1 MYCKQQRC
9 VQHFG
14 PILARAPGMH
24 QEAPMQD
31 FTKPSGL
38 AVRQRILDWLAG
50 QSRAMQDL
58 LQEIVNIDSGSRDE
72 AGVTAVAQALR
83 ARLESAGVAV
93 QFEPVPGYGVLLHAQ
108 VPGAEQGPPV
118 VLMGHMDTVY
128 PAGTVA
134 KRPFRVEDG
143 RAYGPGVADMK
154 SGLVLNVFV
163 AEAFARCGG
172 LKAPRQLFFSC
183 DEEIGS
189 PATRDLIM
197 ARVRGARAVFNAEPG
212 RVSGNLVTSR
222 KGSMVVEFEVQGVA
236 AHAGINHAAGASAIE
251 ALARKT
257 LALHALTDPATGVT
271 CNVGV
276 VQGGIVPNMVAPHAR
291 AEVDLRFTADTNP
304 DELLERVRA
313 IVEEES
319 VPRTQGRITTTRRTL
334 PMKPTPDYLLALYQ
348 HGARSLGFEVQ
359 GEFTG
364 GAADSGLT
372 ASVGVPTLCGTGPVG
387 GHAHTEREYCELAT
401 FVPRAQAV
409 ALAVLDH
416 P

>member
-1 MYCKQQRC
+1 
-9 VQHFG
+9 
-14 PILARAPGMH
+14 
-24 QEAPMQD
+24 MQD
-31 FTKPSGL
+31 TLEESRSQ
-38 AVRQRILDWLAG
+38 VRTRILDWLAG
-50 QSRAMQDL
+50 QAQAMQDL
-58 LQEIVNIDSGSRDE
+58 LQKVVDIDSGSRNE
-72 AGVTAVAQALR
+72 AGVTAVAAALR
-83 ARLESAGVAV
+83 ERLEAAGVAV

-108 VPGAEQGPPV
+108 VPGPAEGAPIL
-118 VLMGHMDTVY
+118 LMGHMDTVY
-128 PAGTVA
+128 PAGTA
-134 KRPFRVEDG
+134 ARRPFRVEDG

-154 SGLVLNVFV
+154 SGLVMNVFV

-172 LKAPRQLFFSC
+172 LKAPLQLFFSC

-189 PATRDLIM
+189 AATRDRIM
-197 ARVRGARAVFNAEPG
+197 AKARGARAVLNAEPG

-222 KGSMVVEFEVQGVA
+222 KGSMVVEFEVEGVA

-271 CNVGV
+271 ANVGV
-276 VQGGIVPNMVAPHAR
+276 VHGGIVPNMVAPHAK
-291 AEVDLRFTADTNP
+291 AELDMRFTSETDP
-304 DELLERVRA
+304 DELLAKVRA
-313 IVEEES
+313 VVEEES
-319 VPRTQGRITTTRRTL
+319 VPRTKGRITEARRTM
-334 PMKPTPDYLLALYQ
+334 PMKPTPDELLALYQ
-348 HGARSLGFEVQ
+348 RGAKALGFEVQ

-372 ASVGVPTLCGTGPVG
+372 ASVGAPTLCGTGPVG

-409 ALAVLDH
+409 ALAIFDH

>member
-1 MYCKQQRC
+1 MHETLENTASQAPSAPS
-9 VQHFG
+9 V
-14 PILARAPGMH
+14 PALA
-24 QEAPMQD
+24 
-31 FTKPSGL
+31 
-38 AVRQRILDWLAG
+38 WLAG
-50 QSRAMQDL
+50 QGQAMQDL
-58 LQEIVNIDSGSRDE
+58 LQKVVNIDSGSRDE
-72 AGVTAVAQALR
+72 AGVTAVAHAL
-83 ARLESAGVAV
+83 AERLLAAGVPV

-108 VPGAEQGPPV
+108 VNADTAGGEGAPII
-118 VLMGHMDTVY
+118 LMGHMDTVY

-134 KRPFRVEDG
+134 RRPFRVEDG

-172 LKAPRQLFFSC
+172 LGAPLHLFFSC

-197 ARVRGARAVFNAEPG
+197 DKVRGARAVLNAEPG
-212 RVSGNLVTSR
+212 RVSGNVVTSR

-276 VQGGIVPNMVAPHAR
+276 VQGGIVPNMVAPHAK

-304 DELLERVRA
+304 DALLERVRA
-313 IVEEES
+313 IVEDES
-319 VPRTQGRITTTRRTL
+319 VPRTQGRITMSRRTL

-348 HGARSLGFEVQ
+348 QGARSLGFEVA

-372 ASVGVPTLCGTGPVG
+372 ASVGVPTLCATGPVG
-387 GHAHTEREYCELAT
+387 GHPHTEREYCELAT
-401 FVPRAQAV
+401 VVPRAQAV
-409 ALAVLDH
+409 ALAVLGH

>member
-1 MYCKQQRC
+1 MQDTLEASAPQ
-9 VQHFG
+9 
-14 PILARAPGMH
+14 ARA
-24 QEAPMQD
+24 
-31 FTKPSGL
+31 L
-38 AVRQRILDWLAG
+38 VLDWLAS
-50 QSRAMQDL
+50 QQQAMQDL
-58 LQEIVNIDSGSRDE
+58 LQKVVNIDSGSRDE
-72 AGVTAVAQALR
+72 AGVTAVAHALAERLQA
-83 ARLESAGVAV
+83 AGVAV

-108 VPGAEQGPPV
+108 VNADGEGAPI
-118 VLMGHMDTVY
+118 VLMGHMDTVF

-134 KRPFRVEDG
+134 KRPYREEAG

-172 LKAPRQLFFSC
+172 LKAPLHLFFSC

-197 ARVRGARAVFNAEPG
+197 DRVRGARAVFNAEPG
-212 RVSGNLVTSR
+212 RVSGNVVTSR
-222 KGSMVVEFEVQGVA
+222 KGSMLVEFEVEGVA

-257 LALHALTDPATGVT
+257 LALHALTDPATGIT
-271 CNVGV
+271 ANVGV
-276 VQGGIVPNMVAPHAR
+276 VHGGVVSNMVAPHAR
-291 AEVDLRFTADTNP
+291 AELDLRFTADTNP
-304 DELLERVRA
+304 EDLLARVRA
-313 IVEEES
+313 IIEEES
-319 VPRTQGRITTTRRTL
+319 VPRTQGRITVARSTL

-348 HGARSLGFEVQ
+348 ESARTLGFEVQ

-372 ASVGVPTLCGTGPVG
+372 ASVGVPTLCATGPVG
-387 GHAHTEREYCELAT
+387 GHPHTEREYCELTT

-409 ALAVLDH
+409 ALAVLGH

>member
-1 MYCKQQRC
+1 MQDTLEASAPQ
-9 VQHFG
+9 
-14 PILARAPGMH
+14 ARA
-24 QEAPMQD
+24 
-31 FTKPSGL
+31 L
-38 AVRQRILDWLAG
+38 VLDWLAS
-50 QSRAMQDL
+50 QQQAMQDL
-58 LQEIVNIDSGSRDE
+58 LQKVVNIDSGSRDE
-72 AGVTAVAQALR
+72 AGVTAVAHALAERLQA
-83 ARLESAGVAV
+83 AGVPV
-93 QFEPVPGYGVLLHAQ
+93 QFEAVPGYGVLLHAQ
-108 VPGAEQGPPV
+108 VNSDGEGAPI
-118 VLMGHMDTVY
+118 VLMGHMDTVF

-134 KRPFRVEDG
+134 KRPYREEAG

-154 SGLVLNVFV
+154 SGLVLNAFV

-172 LKAPRQLFFSC
+172 LKAPLHLFFSC

-212 RVSGNLVTSR
+212 RVSGNVVTSR
-222 KGSMVVEFEVQGVA
+222 KGSMLVEFEVEGVA

-271 CNVGV
+271 ANVGV
-276 VQGGIVPNMVAPHAR
+276 VHGGVVSNMVAPHAR
-291 AEVDLRFTADTNP
+291 AELDLRFTADTNP
-304 DELLERVRA
+304 EDLLARVRA
-313 IVEEES
+313 IIEEES
-319 VPRTQGRITTTRRTL
+319 VPRTQGRITVARSTL

-348 HGARSLGFEVQ
+348 ESARTLGFEVQ

-372 ASVGVPTLCGTGPVG
+372 ASVGVPTLCATGPVG
-387 GHAHTEREYCELAT
+387 GHPHTEREYCELTT

-409 ALAVLDH
+409 ALAVLRH

>member
-1 MYCKQQRC
+1 
-9 VQHFG
+9 
-14 PILARAPGMH
+14 
-24 QEAPMQD
+24 MQD
-31 FTKPSGL
+31 TLEESRSQL
-38 AVRQRILDWLAG
+38 RTRILDWLAG
-50 QSRAMQDL
+50 QAQAMQDL
-58 LQEIVNIDSGSRDE
+58 LQKVVDIDSGSRNE
-72 AGVTAVAQALR
+72 AGVTAVATALR
-83 ARLESAGVAV
+83 ERLEAAGVAV

-108 VPGAEQGPPV
+108 VPGPAEGAPIL
-118 VLMGHMDTVY
+118 LMGHMDTVY
-128 PAGTVA
+128 PAGTA
-134 KRPFRVEDG
+134 ARRPFRVEDG

-154 SGLVLNVFV
+154 SGLVMNVFV

-172 LKAPRQLFFSC
+172 LKAPLQLFFSC

-189 PATRDLIM
+189 AATRDRIM
-197 ARVRGARAVFNAEPG
+197 AKARGARAVLNAEPG

-222 KGSMVVEFEVQGVA
+222 KGSMVVEFEVEGVA

-271 CNVGV
+271 ANVGV
-276 VQGGIVPNMVAPHAR
+276 VHGGIVPNMVAPHAK
-291 AEVDLRFTADTNP
+291 AELDMRFTSDTDP
-304 DELLERVRA
+304 DELLAKVRA

-319 VPRTQGRITTTRRTL
+319 VPRTRGRVTEARRTM
-334 PMKPTPDYLLALYQ
+334 PMKPTPDELLALYQ
-348 HGARSLGFEVQ
+348 RGAKALGFEVQ

-372 ASVGVPTLCGTGPVG
+372 ASVGAPTLCGTGPVG

-409 ALAVLDH
+409 ALAIFDH

>member
-1 MYCKQQRC
+1 MLETLENTVSQ
-9 VQHFG
+9 G
-14 PILARAPGMH
+14 PSAPSAPALA
-24 QEAPMQD
+24 
-31 FTKPSGL
+31 
-38 AVRQRILDWLAG
+38 WLAG
-50 QSRAMQDL
+50 QGQAMQDL
-58 LQEIVNIDSGSRDE
+58 LQKVVNIDSGSRNE
-72 AGVTAVAQALR
+72 AGVTAVAHAL
-83 ARLESAGVAV
+83 AERLLAAGVPV

-108 VPGAEQGPPV
+108 VNADGAGGEGAPLI
-118 VLMGHMDTVY
+118 LMGHMDTVY

-134 KRPFRVEDG
+134 RRPFRVEDG

-172 LKAPRQLFFSC
+172 LGAPLHLFFSC

-197 ARVRGARAVFNAEPG
+197 DRVRGARAVLNAEPG
-212 RVSGNLVTSR
+212 RVSGNVVTSR

-257 LALHALTDPATGVT
+257 LALHALTDLATGVT

-276 VQGGIVPNMVAPHAR
+276 VQGGVVPNMVAPHAK

-304 DELLERVRA
+304 DDLLERVRS

-319 VPRTQGRITTTRRTL
+319 VPRTRGRITLHRRTL

-348 HGARSLGFEVQ
+348 QGARSLGFEVQ

-372 ASVGVPTLCGTGPVG
+372 ASVGVPTLCATGPVG
-387 GHAHTEREYCELAT
+387 GHPNTEREYCELAT

-409 ALAVLDH
+409 ALAVLGH

>member
-1 MYCKQQRC
+1 
-9 VQHFG
+9 
-14 PILARAPGMH
+14 
-24 QEAPMQD
+24 MQD
-31 FTKPSGL
+31 TLEASAPQARGL
-38 AVRQRILDWLAG
+38 VLDWLAS
-50 QSRAMQDL
+50 QQQAMQDL
-58 LQEIVNIDSGSRDE
+58 LQKVVNIDSGSRDE
-72 AGVTAVAQALR
+72 AGVTAVAHALAERLQA
-83 ARLESAGVAV
+83 AGVAV

-108 VPGAEQGPPV
+108 VNAEGEGAPI
-118 VLMGHMDTVY
+118 VLMGHMDTVF

-134 KRPFRVEDG
+134 KRPYREEAG

-172 LKAPRQLFFSC
+172 LKAPLHLFFSC

-197 ARVRGARAVFNAEPG
+197 DRVRGARAVFNAEPG
-212 RVSGNLVTSR
+212 RVSGNVVTSR
-222 KGSMVVEFEVQGVA
+222 KGSMLVEFEVEGVA

-271 CNVGV
+271 ANVGV
-276 VQGGIVPNMVAPHAR
+276 VHGGVVSNMVAPHAR
-291 AEVDLRFTADTNP
+291 AELDLRFTADTNP
-304 DELLERVRA
+304 EDLLARVRA
-313 IVEEES
+313 IIEEES
-319 VPRTQGRITTTRRTL
+319 VPRTQGRITVARSTL

-348 HGARSLGFEVQ
+348 ESARTLGFEVQ

-372 ASVGVPTLCGTGPVG
+372 ASVGVPTLCATGPVG
-387 GHAHTEREYCELAT
+387 GHPHTEREYCELTT

-409 ALAVLDH
+409 ALAVLGH

>member
-1 MYCKQQRC
+1 
-9 VQHFG
+9 
-14 PILARAPGMH
+14 
-24 QEAPMQD
+24 MQD
-31 FTKPSGL
+31 TLEESRSQ
-38 AVRQRILDWLAG
+38 VRARILDWLAG
-50 QSRAMQDL
+50 QGQAMQDL
-58 LQEIVNIDSGSRDE
+58 LQKVVDIDSGSRNE
-72 AGVTAVAQALR
+72 AGVTAVAAALR
-83 ARLESAGVAV
+83 ERLEAAGVAV

-108 VPGAEQGPPV
+108 VPGPAEGAPIL
-118 VLMGHMDTVY
+118 LMGHMDTVY
-128 PAGTVA
+128 PAGTA
-134 KRPFRVEDG
+134 ARRPFRVEDG

-154 SGLVLNVFV
+154 SGLVMNVFV

-172 LKAPRQLFFSC
+172 LQAPLQLFFSC

-189 PATRDLIM
+189 AATRDRIM
-197 ARVRGARAVFNAEPG
+197 AKARGARAVLNAEPG

-222 KGSMVVEFEVQGVA
+222 KGSMVVEFEVEGVA

-251 ALARKT
+251 ALARKI

-271 CNVGV
+271 ANVGV
-276 VQGGIVPNMVAPHAR
+276 VHGGIVPNMVAPHAK
-291 AEVDLRFTADTNP
+291 AELDMRFTSETDP
-304 DELLERVRA
+304 DELLAKVRA

-319 VPRTQGRITTTRRTL
+319 VSRTKGRITETRRTM
-334 PMKPTPDYLLALYQ
+334 PMKPTPDELLALYQ
-348 HGARSLGFEVQ
+348 RGARALGFEVQ

-372 ASVGVPTLCGTGPVG
+372 ASVGAPTLCGTGPVG

-409 ALAVLDH
+409 ALAILDH

>member
-1 MYCKQQRC
+1 MQDTLEASAPQ
-9 VQHFG
+9 
-14 PILARAPGMH
+14 ARA
-24 QEAPMQD
+24 
-31 FTKPSGL
+31 L
-38 AVRQRILDWLAG
+38 LLDWLAS
-50 QSRAMQDL
+50 QQQAMQDL
-58 LQEIVNIDSGSRDE
+58 LQKVVNIDSGSRDE
-72 AGVTAVAQALR
+72 AGVTAVAHALAERLQA
-83 ARLESAGVAV
+83 AGVAV

-108 VPGAEQGPPV
+108 VNAAGDGAPI
-118 VLMGHMDTVY
+118 VLMGHMDTVF
-128 PAGTVA
+128 PVGTVA
-134 KRPFRVEDG
+134 KRPYREEAG

-172 LKAPRQLFFSC
+172 LKAPLHLFFSC

-212 RVSGNLVTSR
+212 RVSGNVVTSR
-222 KGSMVVEFEVQGVA
+222 KGSMLVEFEVEGVA

-257 LALHALTDPATGVT
+257 LALHALTDPATGIT
-271 CNVGV
+271 ANVGV
-276 VQGGIVPNMVAPHAR
+276 VHGGVVSNMVAPHAR
-291 AEVDLRFTADTNP
+291 AELDLRFTADTNP
-304 DELLERVRA
+304 EDLLARVRA
-313 IVEEES
+313 IIEEES
-319 VPRTQGRITTTRRTL
+319 VPRTQGRITVARSTL

-348 HGARSLGFEVQ
+348 ESARTLGFEVQ

-372 ASVGVPTLCGTGPVG
+372 ASVGVPTLCATGPVG
-387 GHAHTEREYCELAT
+387 GHPHTEREYCELTT

-409 ALAVLDH
+409 ALAVLGH

>member
-1 MYCKQQRC
+1 MLETLENTASQA
-9 VQHFG
+9 
-14 PILARAPGMH
+14 PSAPSAPALA
-24 QEAPMQD
+24 
-31 FTKPSGL
+31 
-38 AVRQRILDWLAG
+38 WLAG
-50 QSRAMQDL
+50 QGQAMQEL
-58 LQEIVNIDSGSRDE
+58 LQKVVNIDSGSRDE
-72 AGVTAVAQALR
+72 AGVTAVAHAL
-83 ARLESAGVAV
+83 AERLLAAGVPV

-108 VPGAEQGPPV
+108 VNAAGAGGEGAPLI
-118 VLMGHMDTVY
+118 LMGHMDTVY

-134 KRPFRVEDG
+134 RRPFRVEDG

-172 LKAPRQLFFSC
+172 LKAPLHLFFSC

-197 ARVRGARAVFNAEPG
+197 DRVRGARAVLNAEPG
-212 RVSGNLVTSR
+212 RVSGNVVTSR
-222 KGSMVVEFEVQGVA
+222 KGSMVVEFEVTGVA

-276 VQGGIVPNMVAPHAR
+276 VQGGVVPNMVAPHAK

-304 DELLERVRA
+304 DDLLERVRA

-319 VPRTQGRITTTRRTL
+319 VPRTQGRITTARRTL

-348 HGARSLGFEVQ
+348 QGARSLGFEVQ

-372 ASVGVPTLCGTGPVG
+372 ASVGVPTLCATGPVG

-409 ALAVLDH
+409 ALAVLGH

>member
-1 MYCKQQRC
+1 
-9 VQHFG
+9 
-14 PILARAPGMH
+14 
-24 QEAPMQD
+24 MQD
-31 FTKPSGL
+31 TLEASAPQARGL
-38 AVRQRILDWLAG
+38 VLDWLAS
-50 QSRAMQDL
+50 QQQAMQDL
-58 LQEIVNIDSGSRDE
+58 LQKVVNIDSGSRDE
-72 AGVTAVAQALR
+72 AGVTAVAHALAERLQA
-83 ARLESAGVAV
+83 AGVAV

-108 VPGAEQGPPV
+108 VNSDGEGAPI
-118 VLMGHMDTVY
+118 VLMGHMDTVF

-134 KRPFRVEDG
+134 KRPYREEAG

-172 LKAPRQLFFSC
+172 LKAPLHLFFSC

-197 ARVRGARAVFNAEPG
+197 DRVRGARAVFNAEPG
-212 RVSGNLVTSR
+212 RVSGNVVTSR
-222 KGSMVVEFEVQGVA
+222 KGSMLVEFEVEGVA

-271 CNVGV
+271 ANVGV
-276 VQGGIVPNMVAPHAR
+276 VHGGVVSNMVAPHAR
-291 AEVDLRFTADTNP
+291 AELDLRFTADTNP
-304 DELLERVRA
+304 EDLLARVRA
-313 IVEEES
+313 IIEEES
-319 VPRTQGRITTTRRTL
+319 VPRTQGRITVARSTL

-348 HGARSLGFEVQ
+348 ESARTLGFEVQ

-372 ASVGVPTLCGTGPVG
+372 ASVGVPTLCATGPVG
-387 GHAHTEREYCELAT
+387 GHPHTEREYCELTT

-409 ALAVLDH
+409 ALAVLGH

>member
-1 MYCKQQRC
+1 
-9 VQHFG
+9 
-14 PILARAPGMH
+14 
-24 QEAPMQD
+24 MQD
-31 FTKPSGL
+31 TAAALSTALTIEP
-38 AVRQRILDWLAG
+38 AVRTQVLDWLAS
-50 QSRAMQDL
+50 QQQAMQDL
-58 LQEIVNIDSGSRDE
+58 LQKVVNIDSGSRDE
-72 AGVTAVAQALR
+72 AGVTAVAHALAERLQA
-83 ARLESAGVAV
+83 AGVPV

-108 VPGAEQGPPV
+108 VNAAGAGAPII
-118 VLMGHMDTVY
+118 LMGHMDTVY

-134 KRPFRVEDG
+134 KRPYREEAG

-163 AEAFARCGG
+163 TEAFARCGG
-172 LKAPRQLFFSC
+172 LQAPLHLFFSC

-189 PATRDLIM
+189 PATRDLIT
-197 ARVRGARAVFNAEPG
+197 ARARGARAVLNAEPG

-236 AHAGINHAAGASAIE
+236 AHAGINHAAGASAID

-271 CNVGV
+271 ANVGV
-276 VQGGIVPNMVAPHAR
+276 VQGGIVPNMVAPHAK
-291 AEVDLRFTADTNP
+291 AEVDLRFTADTDP
-304 DELLERVRA
+304 DALLERVRA

-319 VPRTQGRITTTRRTL
+319 VPRTQGRITVARRTM
-334 PMKPTPDYLLALYQ
+334 PMKTTPEYLLALYQ
-348 HGARSLGFEVQ
+348 QGARSLGFEVQ

-372 ASVGVPTLCGTGPVG
+372 ASVGVPTLCATGPVG
-387 GHAHTEREYCELAT
+387 GHPHTEREYCELTT

-409 ALAVLDH
+409 ALAVLGH

>member
-1 MYCKQQRC
+1 
-9 VQHFG
+9 
-14 PILARAPGMH
+14 
-24 QEAPMQD
+24 MQD
-31 FTKPSGL
+31 TLEESRSQ
-38 AVRQRILDWLAG
+38 VRTRILDWLAG
-50 QSRAMQDL
+50 QAQAMQDL
-58 LQEIVNIDSGSRDE
+58 LQKVVDIDSGSRNE
-72 AGVTAVAQALR
+72 AGVTAVATALR
-83 ARLESAGVAV
+83 ERLEAAGVAV

-108 VPGAEQGPPV
+108 VPGPAEGAPIL
-118 VLMGHMDTVY
+118 LMGHMDTVY
-128 PAGTVA
+128 PAGTA
-134 KRPFRVEDG
+134 ARRPFRVEDG

-154 SGLVLNVFV
+154 SGLVMNVFV

-172 LKAPRQLFFSC
+172 LKAPLQLFFSC

-189 PATRDLIM
+189 AATRDRIM
-197 ARVRGARAVFNAEPG
+197 AKARGARAVLNAEPG

-222 KGSMVVEFEVQGVA
+222 KGSMVVEFEVEGVA

-271 CNVGV
+271 ANVGV
-276 VQGGIVPNMVAPHAR
+276 VHGGIVPNMVAPHAK
-291 AEVDLRFTADTNP
+291 AELDMRFTSDTDP
-304 DELLERVRA
+304 DELLAKVRA

-319 VPRTQGRITTTRRTL
+319 VPRTRGRVTESRRTM
-334 PMKPTPDYLLALYQ
+334 PMKPTPDELLALYQ
-348 HGARSLGFEVQ
+348 RGAKALGFEVQ

-372 ASVGVPTLCGTGPVG
+372 ASVGAPTLCGTGPVG

-409 ALAVLDH
+409 ALAIFDH

>member
-1 MYCKQQRC
+1 MQDTLEASAPQ
-9 VQHFG
+9 
-14 PILARAPGMH
+14 ARA
-24 QEAPMQD
+24 
-31 FTKPSGL
+31 L
-38 AVRQRILDWLAG
+38 VLDWLAS
-50 QSRAMQDL
+50 QQQAMQDL
-58 LQEIVNIDSGSRDE
+58 LQKVVNIDSGSRDE
-72 AGVTAVAQALR
+72 AGVTAVAHALAERLQA
-83 ARLESAGVAV
+83 AGVAV

-108 VPGAEQGPPV
+108 VNADGEGAPI
-118 VLMGHMDTVY
+118 VLMGHMDTVF

-134 KRPFRVEDG
+134 KRPYREESG

-172 LKAPRQLFFSC
+172 LKAPLHLFFSC

-212 RVSGNLVTSR
+212 RVSGNVVTSR
-222 KGSMVVEFEVQGVA
+222 KGSMLVEFEVEGVA

-271 CNVGV
+271 ANVGV
-276 VQGGIVPNMVAPHAR
+276 VHGGVVSNMVAPHAR
-291 AEVDLRFTADTNP
+291 AELDLRFTADTNP
-304 DELLERVRA
+304 EDLLARVRA
-313 IVEEES
+313 IIEEES
-319 VPRTQGRITTTRRTL
+319 VPRTQGRITVARSTL

-348 HGARSLGFEVQ
+348 ESARTLGFEVQ

-372 ASVGVPTLCGTGPVG
+372 ASVGVPTLCATGPVG
-387 GHAHTEREYCELAT
+387 GHPHTEREYCELTT

-409 ALAVLDH
+409 ALAVLGH

>member
-1 MYCKQQRC
+1 
-9 VQHFG
+9 
-14 PILARAPGMH
+14 
-24 QEAPMQD
+24 MQD
-31 FTKPSGL
+31 TLEASAPQARGL
-38 AVRQRILDWLAG
+38 VLDWLAS
-50 QSRAMQDL
+50 QQQAMQDL
-58 LQEIVNIDSGSRDE
+58 LQKVVNIDSGSRDE
-72 AGVTAVAQALR
+72 AGVTAVAHALAERLQA
-83 ARLESAGVAV
+83 AGVAV

-108 VPGAEQGPPV
+108 VNSDGEGAPI
-118 VLMGHMDTVY
+118 VLMGHMDTVF

-134 KRPFRVEDG
+134 KRPYREEAG

-172 LKAPRQLFFSC
+172 LKAPLHLFFSC

-197 ARVRGARAVFNAEPG
+197 DRVRGARAVFNAEPG
-212 RVSGNLVTSR
+212 RVSGNVVTSR
-222 KGSMVVEFEVQGVA
+222 KGSMLVEFEVEGVA

-257 LALHALTDPATGVT
+257 LALHALTDPATGIT
-271 CNVGV
+271 ANVGV
-276 VQGGIVPNMVAPHAR
+276 VHGGVVSNMVAPHAR
-291 AEVDLRFTADTNP
+291 AELDLRFTADTNP
-304 DELLERVRA
+304 EDLLARVRA
-313 IVEEES
+313 IIEEES
-319 VPRTQGRITTTRRTL
+319 VPRTQGRITVARSTL

-348 HGARSLGFEVQ
+348 ESARTLGFEVQ

-372 ASVGVPTLCGTGPVG
+372 ASVGVPTLCATGPVG
-387 GHAHTEREYCELAT
+387 GHPHTEREYCELTT

-409 ALAVLDH
+409 ALAVLGH

>member
-1 MYCKQQRC
+1 MHDTLEMSGSQ
-9 VQHFG
+9 VQKTVQS
-14 PILARAPGMH
+14 PA
-24 QEAPMQD
+24 
-31 FTKPSGL
+31 
-38 AVRQRILDWLAG
+38 LDWLADQG
-50 QSRAMQDL
+50 AAMQDL
-58 LQEIVNIDSGSRDE
+58 LQKVVNIDSGSRDE
-72 AGVTAVAQALR
+72 AGVTAVAHAL
-83 ARLESAGVAV
+83 AERLLAAGVPV

-108 VPGAEQGPPV
+108 VNPGQAAGEGAPII
-118 VLMGHMDTVY
+118 LMGHMDTVY

-134 KRPFRVEDG
+134 RRPYRVEDG

-172 LKAPRQLFFSC
+172 LGAPLHLFFSC

-197 ARVRGARAVFNAEPG
+197 DRVRGARAVFNAEPG
-212 RVSGNLVTSR
+212 RVSGNVVTSR
-222 KGSMVVEFEVQGVA
+222 KGSMVVEFEVTGVA

-257 LALHALTDPATGVT
+257 LALHALTDTATGVT

-276 VQGGIVPNMVAPHAR
+276 VQGGIVPNMVAPHAK

-313 IVEEES
+313 IVEEAS
-319 VPRTQGRITTTRRTL
+319 VPRTQGRITTARRTL

-348 HGARSLGFEVQ
+348 QGASSLGFEVA

-372 ASVGVPTLCGTGPVG
+372 ASVGVPTLCATGPVG
-387 GHAHTEREYCELAT
+387 GHPHTEREYCELAT

-409 ALAVLDH
+409 ALAVLGH

>member
-1 MYCKQQRC
+1 
-9 VQHFG
+9 
-14 PILARAPGMH
+14 
-24 QEAPMQD
+24 MQD
-31 FTKPSGL
+31 TLEQNGV
-38 AVRQRILDWLAG
+38 AVRQRLLGWLAS
-50 QSRAMQDL
+50 QSQAMQDL
-58 LQEIVNIDSGSRDE
+58 LQKIVNIDSGSRDE
-72 AGVTAVAQALR
+72 AGVTAVAEALR
-83 ARLESAGVAV
+83 ERLAAAGVVV

-108 VPGAEQGPPV
+108 VPGASNGPPII
-118 VLMGHMDTVY
+118 LMGHMDTVY

-134 KRPFRVEDG
+134 KRPYREEAG
-143 RAYGPGVADMK
+143 RGYGPGVADMK

-172 LKAPRQLFFSC
+172 LQAPLHLFFSC

-212 RVSGNLVTSR
+212 RVSGNVVTSR

-319 VPRTQGRITTTRRTL
+319 VPRTQGRIITARRTL
-334 PMKPTPDYLLALYQ
+334 PMKPTPDDLLALYQ
-348 HGARSLGFEVQ
+348 QGARSLGFEVQ

-372 ASVGVPTLCGTGPVG
+372 ASVGVPTLCATGPVG
-387 GHAHTEREYCELAT
+387 GHAHTEREYCELST

-409 ALAVLDH
+409 ALAVLAH

>member
-1 MYCKQQRC
+1 
-9 VQHFG
+9 
-14 PILARAPGMH
+14 
-24 QEAPMQD
+24 MQD
-31 FTKPSGL
+31 TLEASAPQASAL
-38 AVRQRILDWLAG
+38 VLDWLAS
-50 QSRAMQDL
+50 QQQAMQDL
-58 LQEIVNIDSGSRDE
+58 LQKVVNIDSGNRDE
-72 AGVTAVAQALR
+72 ADVTAVAHALAERLQA
-83 ARLESAGVAV
+83 AGVAV

-108 VPGAEQGPPV
+108 VNSDGEGAPI
-118 VLMGHMDTVY
+118 VLMGHMDTVF

-134 KRPFRVEDG
+134 KRPYREEAG

-172 LKAPRQLFFSC
+172 LKAPLHLFFSC

-197 ARVRGARAVFNAEPG
+197 DRVRGARAVFNAEPG
-212 RVSGNLVTSR
+212 RVSGNVVTSR
-222 KGSMVVEFEVQGVA
+222 KGSMLVEFEVEGVA

-271 CNVGV
+271 ANVGV
-276 VQGGIVPNMVAPHAR
+276 VHGGVVSNMVAPHAR
-291 AEVDLRFTADTNP
+291 AELDLRFTADTNP
-304 DELLERVRA
+304 EDLLARVRA
-313 IVEEES
+313 IIEEES
-319 VPRTQGRITTTRRTL
+319 VPRTQGRITVARSTL

-348 HGARSLGFEVQ
+348 ESARTLGFEVQ

-372 ASVGVPTLCGTGPVG
+372 ASVGVPTLCATGPVG
-387 GHAHTEREYCELAT
+387 GHPHTEREYCELTT

-409 ALAVLDH
+409 ALAVLAH

>member
-1 MYCKQQRC
+1 MLETLENTASQA
-9 VQHFG
+9 
-14 PILARAPGMH
+14 PSAPSAPALA
-24 QEAPMQD
+24 
-31 FTKPSGL
+31 
-38 AVRQRILDWLAG
+38 WLAG
-50 QSRAMQDL
+50 QGQAMQDL
-58 LQEIVNIDSGSRDE
+58 LQKVVNIDSGSRDE
-72 AGVTAVAQALR
+72 AGVTAVAHAL
-83 ARLESAGVAV
+83 AERLLAAGVPV
-93 QFEPVPGYGVLLHAQ
+93 QFEPVPCYGVLLHAQ
-108 VPGAEQGPPV
+108 VNADGAGGEGAPLI
-118 VLMGHMDTVY
+118 LMGHMDTVY

-134 KRPFRVEDG
+134 RRPFRVEDG

-172 LKAPRQLFFSC
+172 LRAPLHLFFSC

-189 PATRDLIM
+189 PATRGLIM
-197 ARVRGARAVFNAEPG
+197 ARVRGARAVLNAEPG
-212 RVSGNLVTSR
+212 RVSGNVVTSR
-222 KGSMVVEFEVQGVA
+222 KGSMVVEFEVTGVA

-276 VQGGIVPNMVAPHAR
+276 VQGGIVPNMVAPHAK

-304 DELLERVRA
+304 DDLLERVRA

-319 VPRTQGRITTTRRTL
+319 VPRTQGRITLHRRTL

-348 HGARSLGFEVQ
+348 QGARALGFEVQ

-372 ASVGVPTLCGTGPVG
+372 ASVGVPTLCATGPVG

-409 ALAVLDH
+409 ALAVLGH

>member
-1 MYCKQQRC
+1 MHETLENTASQA
-9 VQHFG
+9 
-14 PILARAPGMH
+14 PSAPSAPALA
-24 QEAPMQD
+24 
-31 FTKPSGL
+31 
-38 AVRQRILDWLAG
+38 WLAG
-50 QSRAMQDL
+50 QGQAMQDL
-58 LQEIVNIDSGSRDE
+58 LQKVVNIDSGSRDE
-72 AGVTAVAQALR
+72 AGVTAVAHAL
-83 ARLESAGVAV
+83 AERLLAAGVPV

-108 VPGAEQGPPV
+108 VHPGEAAGEGAPII
-118 VLMGHMDTVY
+118 LMGHMDTVY

-134 KRPFRVEDG
+134 RRPFRVEDG

-172 LKAPRQLFFSC
+172 LGAPLHLFFSC

-197 ARVRGARAVFNAEPG
+197 DKVRGARAVFNAEPG
-212 RVSGNLVTSR
+212 RVSGNVVTSR
-222 KGSMVVEFEVQGVA
+222 KGSMVVEFEVTGVA

-304 DELLERVRA
+304 DALLERVRA
-313 IVEEES
+313 IVEEAS
-319 VPRTQGRITTTRRTL
+319 VPRTQGRITTARRTL

-348 HGARSLGFEVQ
+348 QGARALGFEVQ

-372 ASVGVPTLCGTGPVG
+372 ASVGVPTLCATGPVG
-387 GHAHTEREYCELAT
+387 GHPHTEREYCELAT

-409 ALAVLDH
+409 ALAVLGH

>member
-1 MYCKQQRC
+1 
-9 VQHFG
+9 
-14 PILARAPGMH
+14 
-24 QEAPMQD
+24 MQD
-31 FTKPSGL
+31 TLEESRSQ
-38 AVRQRILDWLAG
+38 VRTRILDWLAG
-50 QSRAMQDL
+50 QAQAMQDL
-58 LQEIVNIDSGSRDE
+58 LQKVVDIDSGSRNE
-72 AGVTAVAQALR
+72 AGVTAVATALR
-83 ARLESAGVAV
+83 ERLEAAGVAV

-108 VPGAEQGPPV
+108 VPGPAEGAPIL
-118 VLMGHMDTVY
+118 LMGHMDTVY
-128 PAGTVA
+128 PAGTA
-134 KRPFRVEDG
+134 ARRPFRVEDG

-154 SGLVLNVFV
+154 SGLVMNVFV

-172 LKAPRQLFFSC
+172 LKAPLQLFFSC

-189 PATRDLIM
+189 AATRDRIM
-197 ARVRGARAVFNAEPG
+197 AKARGARAVLNAEPG

-222 KGSMVVEFEVQGVA
+222 KGSMVVEFEVEGVA

-271 CNVGV
+271 ANVGV
-276 VQGGIVPNMVAPHAR
+276 VHGGIVPNMVAPHAK
-291 AEVDLRFTADTNP
+291 AELDMRFTSDTDP
-304 DELLERVRA
+304 DELLAKVRA

-319 VPRTQGRITTTRRTL
+319 VPRTRGRVTEARRTM
-334 PMKPTPDYLLALYQ
+334 PMKPTPDELLALYQ
-348 HGARSLGFEVQ
+348 RGAKALGFEVQ

-372 ASVGVPTLCGTGPVG
+372 ASVGAPTLCGTGPVG

-409 ALAVLDH
+409 ALAIFDH